1 MYAYALIWLRLITP
15 YPNPCPYPIK
25 KKSDSNT
32 SFHNFGVF
40 LLKILLSAELLVLLP
55 TFLFFALVWGPV
67 WLAPTAREFL
77 RLLPL
82 QRLTTTTTIITTHQL
97 LRPGQQLML
106 LLFSSRLSQ
115 QFRLLTSKAAIQA
128 VIYRPAQQSFN
139 QLNTAIFDH
148 LQGAIT
154 PELRRFRLQHPPALT
169 HQLQPPSTVVP
180 PQPRAPT
187 PSFPKIGALSPL
199 AIFGITKGGSFDL
212 TLYTS
217 KQVRVSEF
225 SFFRYINT
233 RNSLFTIFLF
243 VFCFNIMVFDF

>member
-15 YPNPCPYPIK
+15 YPNPYPIK
-25 KKSDSNT
+25 NFSDSNT
-32 SFHNFGVF
+32 SFHNFRVF
-40 LLKILLSAELLVLLP
+40 LLKILLCAKLLVLFP

-67 WLAPTAREFL
+67 WLAPTAQEFL
-77 RLLPL
+77 RLLPTPL
-82 QRLTTTTTIITTHQL
+82 QRLTTTTTIITTNQL

-128 VIYRPAQQSFN
+128 VIYRPVQQSFN

-148 LQGAIT
+148 LQGAFT

-199 AIFGITKGGSFDL
+199 AIFGITRGGSFPPSPSL
-212 TLYTS
+212 PW
-217 KQVRVSEF
+217 EF
-225 SFFRYINT
+225 
-233 RNSLFTIFLF
+233 
-243 VFCFNIMVFDF
+243 